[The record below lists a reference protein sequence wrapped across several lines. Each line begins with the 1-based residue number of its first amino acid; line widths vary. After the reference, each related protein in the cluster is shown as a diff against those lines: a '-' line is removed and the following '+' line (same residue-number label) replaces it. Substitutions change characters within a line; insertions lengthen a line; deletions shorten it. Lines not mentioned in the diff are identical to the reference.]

1 MISRSTARS
10 SSARR
15 SSSRAPTSAA
25 ARRAST
31 PPGRSA
37 GRGFRAIIAPSF
49 ADIFRSNC
57 GKNGLLTVELPEADV
72 RELMEAAP
80 AVATVDLERRVVTL
94 PSGREVEF
102 EVDEDVRYRL
112 LGGHDDIGLTLQRV
126 DAIDEHERERE
137 RPGPSTLAL

>member
-1 MISRSTARS
+1 MTSRSTAPS

-25 ARRAST
+25 GRRAST

-37 GRGFRAIIAPSF
+37 GDGFRAIIAPSF

-57 GKNGLLTVELPEADV
+57 GKNGLLTVELSEADV
-72 RELMEAAP
+72 QELMEAAP